1 MNDCKGNRVP
11 PSSTLEQ
18 STLLISTPEFHYNL
32 PDDNADFSHFQMVTI
47 DPEFVSEIKGPIR
60 HGFNLFPAVSYRNV
74 EKTVKCHLCRLLGVG
89 NGSKVVVDR

>member
-1 MNDCKGNRVP
+1 MNDCKGNALPP

-47 DPEFVSEIKGPIR
+47 DPKFVSEIKGPQYVMVST
-60 HGFNLFPAVSYRNV
+60 FFPD
-74 EKTVKCHLCRLLGVG
+74 CWDGVLIG
-89 NGSKVVVDR
+89 MLRKQ